1 MGRNLSRLFACRF
14 VVVFDL
20 AVNCQEQNWTDSV
33 TNHNNEHPTSWGNIN
48 ALVAMRLISGCHS
61 LANYVAN

>member
-1 MGRNLSRLFACRF
+1 MGRNLSRLFVCRF

-20 AVNCQEQNWTDSV
+20 AVNFQERNWTDSV

-48 ALVAMRLISGCHS
+48 ALCSYAANLRLPQSS
-61 LANYVAN
+61 